1 MRIAITTPTGNI
13 GRKLVAK
20 LQAGTDHELILLARD
35 PEKLTAETARGAN
48 VRPGD
53 LNDSAYVTEA
63 TQGVDAL
70 FWLIPP
76 DLTQENFRA
85 YQNRIARTG
94 ADAVRA
100 NQIKHTVFL
109 SSVGAQHRD
118 GTGPVVGLHDAEATF
133 KAATPHPT
141 ILRPTYFMENY
152 LFQLDAIRESHAV
165 FLAVPGDQRIAMI
178 ATADI
183 AETAAKVLA
192 AAPPS
197 DARVLELLGP
207 TAYGFDE
214 AATLIGE
221 AIGKPVKHVQVTPAQ
236 MREAIRGLGASHDVT
251 DRFVELYA
259 AIASGLMRPEFPRG
273 AEQTTPTTFADFAR
287 TVLAPAL
294 AAAGAA

>member
-1 MRIAITTPTGNI
+1 MKIAITAPTGNI

-35 PEKLTAETARGAN
+35 PEKLTLETSRGAK
-48 VRPGD
+48 VQPGD

-76 DLTQENFRA
+76 DFAQENFRA
-85 YQNRIARTG
+85 YQNHIARTG

-100 NQIKHTVFL
+100 NQIKHTVLL
-109 SSVGAQHRD
+109 SSVGAQHRE
-118 GTGPVVGLHDAEATF
+118 GTGPVVGLHDAEETF
-133 KAATPHPT
+133 EAATPHLT

-152 LFQLDAIRESHAV
+152 LFQLDAIRGSQAV
-165 FLAVPGDQRIAMI
+165 SLAVPGDQRIAMI
-178 ATADI
+178 ATVDI
-183 AETAAKVLA
+183 ATTAAEVLA

-197 DARVLELLGP
+197 GARVLELLGP
-207 TAYGFDE
+207 TEYRFDE
-214 AATLIGE
+214 AASVIGE
-221 AIGKPVKHVQVTPAQ
+221 AIGKPVKHVQVTPAR
-236 MREAIRGLGASHDVT
+236 MREALRGLGASRDVAG
-251 DRFVELYA
+251 RLVELES

-273 AEQTTPTTFADFAR
+273 AEQTTPTTFADFAK

-294 AAAGAA
+294 AASGMA